1 MEETRNTKAKRT
13 APRSL
18 SAKLVERVLQNL
30 EVGQLADTIAA
41 KLSEQILGSLK
52 VDSIVNTL
60 MEIWHRSGRGNNNC
74 NR

>member
-1 MEETRNTKAKRT
+1 M
-13 APRSL
+13 
-18 SAKLVERVLQNL
+18 

-60 MEIWHRSGRGNNNC
+60 MEKMAQKWKRQ
-74 NR
+74 